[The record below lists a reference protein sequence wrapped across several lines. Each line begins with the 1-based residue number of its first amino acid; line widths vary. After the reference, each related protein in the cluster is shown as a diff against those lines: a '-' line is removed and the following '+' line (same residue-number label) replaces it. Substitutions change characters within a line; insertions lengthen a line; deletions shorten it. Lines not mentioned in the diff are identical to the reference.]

1 MSKVGTFVGMGLM
14 SVNKKVLHSIHTL
27 RVKQHVPLQYSVA
40 LLFRAV
46 IIWTSTLT
54 RDGRAW
60 RPATW
65 PHTCTLRLPSFFPQG
80 LQIPA
85 IVRGAQVSGKNRQG
99 PRSSFEPLSSFY
111 DRKYHK
117 LWWRG
122 VHADSVSTK
131 QHAIV
136 PGALDVC
143 PLY

>member
-1 MSKVGTFVGMGLM
+1 MIREADTDGDGQINYDEFVRVRMHASLITAADDDEQGSTFVGMDLM

-85 IVRGAQVSGKNRQG
+85 IVRGAQVSGKNRQR
-99 PRSSFEPLSSFY
+99 PAQLICATLFIL
-111 DRKYHK
+111 
-117 LWWRG
+117 
-122 VHADSVSTK
+122 
-131 QHAIV
+131 
-136 PGALDVC
+136 
-143 PLY
+143 